1 MEAFINFCEDAI
13 FEMQHASGLMAV
25 EDSGGGGPTRATS
38 YSYMTDE
45 DEERAKKNPLQR
57 GYQAMKEGISFGL
70 SSLSP
75 SNIKHKI
82 AEMQQMT
89 FTELFVGF
97 FKLIFFA
104 FYYSGFGVALV
115 IKYIAGILMSLMRGT
130 VVEEPVVQ
138 VAIQEDI
145 KMSPMRILPSL
156 PSTEDQN
163 TQMQAFG
170 LDITKED
177 NGQ

>member
-1 MEAFINFCEDAI
+1 
-13 FEMQHASGLMAV
+13 MQHASGLMAV
-25 EDSGGGGPTRATS
+25 EESGGGGPTRATS

-45 DEERAKKNPLQR
+45 DEERSSKNPIQR
-57 GYQAMKEGISFGL
+57 GYQAIKEAISYGL
-70 SSLSP
+70 SALSP

-89 FTELFVGF
+89 FAELFIGF
-97 FKLIFFA
+97 FKLIFYA

-115 IKYIAGILMSLMRGT
+115 IKYIAGILMSLMRGS
-130 VVEEPVVQ
+130 VVEEPLIL
-138 VAIQEDI
+138 VAIQEEI
-145 KMSPMRILPSL
+145 KMGPMRVLPSL
-156 PSTEDQN
+156 PSTEEQN

>member
-1 MEAFINFCEDAI
+1 
-13 FEMQHASGLMAV
+13 MQHASGLMAV
-25 EDSGGGGPTRATS
+25 EESGGGGPTRATS

-45 DEERAKKNPLQR
+45 DEERASKNPFQR
-57 GYQAMKEGISFGL
+57 GYQAFREGISFGL

-82 AEMQQMT
+82 TELQQMT
-89 FTELFVGF
+89 FSELFIGF
-97 FKLIFFA
+97 FKLMFFA

-115 IKYIAGILMSLMRGT
+115 IKYIAGILMSLMRGSI
-130 VVEEPVVQ
+130 VEEPVIQ
-138 VAIQEDI
+138 VAIQEEI
-145 KMSPMRILPSL
+145 KMGPMRVLPSL

>member
-1 MEAFINFCEDAI
+1 
-13 FEMQHASGLMAV
+13 MQHASGLMAV

-45 DEERAKKNPLQR
+45 DEERSSKNPFQR
-57 GYQAMKEGISFGL
+57 GYQAIKDGISYGL

-82 AEMQQMT
+82 IEMQQKT
-89 FTELFVGF
+89 FTELFIGF
-97 FKLIFFA
+97 FKLIFFC

-115 IKYIAGILMSLMRGT
+115 MKYFAGILMSLMRGPI
-130 VVEEPVVQ
+130 VEEPVTQ
-138 VAIQEDI
+138 VAIQEEI
-145 KMSPMRILPSL
+145 KMSPMRVLPSL